1 VVVSSEFRIS
11 DQDRE
16 RAARE
21 LREHYAA
28 GRLDD
33 DELNERLEAVYA
45 ARTERELAET
55 RAELPP
61 LPATLEEQRAEL
73 VERRRHLARRVVQQG
88 VGGLGAFVVCTVIW
102 LAAGANGSF
111 WPIWVALLAVVPI
124 VRNGWR
130 LYGPAPELDR
140 VERELARQDRGA
152 RRRHRHRGHR
162 L

>member
-1 VVVSSEFRIS
+1 MRVSSELRVS
-11 DQDRE
+11 DQDRDQ
-16 RAARE
+16 AARE

-33 DELNERLEAVYA
+33 DELNARLHAVYA
-45 ARTERELAET
+45 ARTDRELAAT

-61 LPATLEEQRAEL
+61 LPATLEDERAEL
-73 VERRRHLARRVVQQG
+73 IERRRHLARRVVQQG

-111 WPIWVALLAVVPI
+111 WPIWVALLAGVPI
-124 VRNGWR
+124 VRNAWR

-140 VERELARQDRGA
+140 VERELARREHGA
-152 RRRHRHRGHR
+152 HRRRRHHRRG